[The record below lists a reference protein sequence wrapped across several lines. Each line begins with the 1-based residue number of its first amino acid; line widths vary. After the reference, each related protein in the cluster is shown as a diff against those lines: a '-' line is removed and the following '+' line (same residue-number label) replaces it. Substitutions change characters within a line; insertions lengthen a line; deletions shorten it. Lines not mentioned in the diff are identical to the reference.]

1 MGFRILGTGTAL
13 PERVVTNDDLSGFLD
28 TSDEWISQRTGIK
41 TRHVCTIESLD
52 DLAARAAEQALSY
65 AGVDSSELDLI
76 VCSTTSPDHI
86 VPAQATA
93 VGERIGASCPSFDV
107 AAACAGFIFAL
118 DVADGWFARG
128 RARRVLVVA
137 AERYTRLMDWD
148 DRATC
153 VLFGDGAAAAVL
165 GDGGEGFLSVNLT
178 TKPDLE
184 VLEVPG
190 LPGTSPYDT
199 HKARPCTLSMHGG
212 EVFKYGVTSI
222 VHEVRKLA
230 SDAGIAPQDINHFV
244 FHQANG
250 RILDSAVTRLGIDG
264 DRVVR
269 TLAQTGNISSACI
282 PLALDKL
289 VRAGEIAPGE
299 FVAMV
304 GFGAGLTTGSCLLRW
319 DEKSAGVAPHAQNET
334 CSNPTSDAASTKTAT
349 EGFTN

>member
-13 PERVVTNDDLSGFLD
+13 PERVVTNDDLSEFLD

-41 TRHVCTIESLD
+41 TRHVCTTDSLD
-52 DLAARAAEQALSY
+52 DLATRAAEEALSY
-65 AGVDSSELDLI
+65 AGVDASELDLI

-93 VGERIGASCPSFDV
+93 VGERIGAACPSFDV

-137 AERYTRLMDWD
+137 AERYTRLMDWH
-148 DRATC
+148 DRSTC
-153 VLFGDGAAAAVL
+153 VLFGDGASAAVL
-165 GDGGEGFLSVNLT
+165 GDGGEGFISVHLS

-190 LPGTSPYDT
+190 LSGSSPFNVSGP
-199 HKARPCTLSMHGG
+199 RPCTLSMHGG

-222 VHEVRKLA
+222 VQEVRKLA
-230 SDAGIAPQDINHFV
+230 ADAGITPQDIDHFV

-250 RILDSAVTRLGIDG
+250 RILDSAITRLGIDG

-269 TLAQTGNISSACI
+269 TLADTGNISSACI

-289 VRAGEIAPGE
+289 VRTGELAAGEY
-299 FVAMV
+299 VAMV
-304 GFGAGLTTGSCLLRW
+304 GFGAGLTTGSCLLQW
-319 DEKSAGVAPHAQNET
+319 DEKSAGAATLAKTP
-334 CSNPTSDAASTKTAT
+334 SDLSD
-349 EGFTN
+349 